1 MENCFHLV
9 HRNETKLKT
18 FLKNLHCRVI
28 SWIIFSV
35 LIFHSLLTHTQS
47 SCTFIDVNTH
57 HFHILFKVSPAMGK
71 LEKERKEQTMQSQE
85 SVFDFSFSLKD
96 Y

>member
-1 MENCFHLV
+1 MDYLF
-9 HRNETKLKT
+9 
-18 FLKNLHCRVI
+18 RVD
-28 SWIIFSV
+28 FP
-35 LIFHSLLTHTQS
+35 FTTDTHTK
-47 SCTFIDVNTH
+47 FLHIYDVNTH
-57 HFHILFKVSPAMGK
+57 HLHILFKVSPAMGK